1 MIDIYI
7 NSLAKIQI
15 CTVIHS
21 RVIRKRVSPKNIQLC
36 MERPCWYPLEGQQ
49 HGGLKVTETSVIEF
63 AVTLE
68 RNIEINTSSRART
81 I

>member
-15 CTVIHS
+15 CTVVHS
-21 RVIRKRVSPKNIQLC
+21 RVSPKNIQLC

-49 HGGLKVTETSVIEF
+49 HGGLKVTETPVIEF
-63 AVTLE
+63 AITLSVTLKLILLLE
-68 RNIEINTSSRART
+68 QEPFR
-81 I
+81 